1 MILDLIVM
9 LCIWFG
15 FMFQIIPMLIPRGD
29 AVFDALH
36 MLPWGF
42 IGVIWLVVGLGIVV
56 WRGKKSKYW
65 MFLDFPVPGTVI
77 DLHVDKVH
85 VIPTRLYK
93 SRIEDLLKTKGGEKY
108 YRDHAR
114 APLFS
119 AGHEVRVSKDG
130 VNHLLDVDDVILTQQ
145 LNDMG
150 VTNMDEMDV
159 MIRKQMVMMKETDS
173 EEKETDKYLLTG
185 TTTPVERLDVEN
197 NAFHRQVYDNLAKR
211 YSFVLA
217 DGGTVSF
224 YQYNNFQKS
233 LGSSTDMASAI
244 DFVRSDE
251 AAKATKIKRGMGTG
265 TWKIVVILGV
275 IILVVV
281 VLAFLLT
288 GGGPPGLIPGQ

>member
-1 MILDLIVM
+1 
-9 LCIWFG
+9 
-15 FMFQIIPMLIPRGD
+15 
-29 AVFDALH
+29 
-36 MLPWGF
+36 
-42 IGVIWLVVGLGIVV
+42 
-56 WRGKKSKYW
+56 
-65 MFLDFPVPGTVI
+65 
-77 DLHVDKVH
+77 
-85 VIPTRLYK
+85 
-93 SRIEDLLKTKGGEKY
+93 
-108 YRDHAR
+108 
-114 APLFS
+114 
-119 AGHEVRVSKDG
+119 
-130 VNHLLDVDDVILTQQ
+130 
-145 LNDMG
+145 
-150 VTNMDEMDV
+150 MDEMDV